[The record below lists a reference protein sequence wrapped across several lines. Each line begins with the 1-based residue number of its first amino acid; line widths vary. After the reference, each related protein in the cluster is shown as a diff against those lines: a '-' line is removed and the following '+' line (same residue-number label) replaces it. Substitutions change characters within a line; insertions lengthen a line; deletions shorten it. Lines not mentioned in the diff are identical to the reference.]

1 MQELPVACL
10 KTVAFA
16 DPLGYLAAPVED
28 SVLGGGSK
36 SVLPLF
42 YFSGRIYEMGQRIFD
57 INNKDLLNFTRESIF
72 KIHSKLI
79 S

>member
-1 MQELPVACL
+1 M
-10 KTVAFA
+10 
-16 DPLGYLAAPVED
+16 ED